1 MLLKEPLYYTI
12 YGSPRMS
19 EDREL
24 EEIKRRM
31 LERMMVKQ
39 TTPSILQGG
48 VVNVLTD
55 ADFDNAVSSSRLPL
69 LVDFWADWCMP
80 CKMMAP
86 VVEALAR
93 DYAGRAYFAKLNT
106 DQNKATSV
114 RFRVMSIP
122 NFILFKSGRQ
132 IDQVLG
138 AVGRHGLEAF
148 LRGHVVSTLN

>member
-1 MLLKEPLYYTI
+1 
-12 YGSPRMS
+12 MS
-19 EDREL
+19 EDKEL

-39 TTPSILQGG
+39 STPSILQGG

-55 ADFDNAVSSSRLPL
+55 TTFDKAVSEANLPL

-93 DYAGRAYFAKLNT
+93 DYAGRAYFAKINT
-106 DQNKATSV
+106 DQNRVTST

-122 NFILFKSGRQ
+122 NFILFKGGRQ
-132 IDQVLG
+132 ADQVLG
-138 AVGRHGLEAF
+138 TVGRQGLEA
-148 LRGHVVSTLN
+148 LIKGHLTSA

>member
-1 MLLKEPLYYTI
+1 
-12 YGSPRMS
+12 MS

-31 LERMMVKQ
+31 LERML
-39 TTPSILQGG
+39 TPKPSLLKGG
-48 VVNVLTD
+48 VVNILTD
-55 ADFDNAVSSSRLPL
+55 ANFDQAISSAGLLL
-69 LVDFWADWCMP
+69 LVDFWADWCSP

-93 DYAGRAYFAKLNT
+93 DYAGRVLFAKINT
-106 DQNKATSV
+106 DQNRTTSA

-122 NFILFKSGRQ
+122 NFMVFKNGKR

-138 AVGRHGLEAF
+138 AVGRQGLEAI
-148 LRGHVVSTLN
+148 LGRHLVAA

>member
-1 MLLKEPLYYTI
+1 
-12 YGSPRMS
+12 MS

-24 EEIKRRM
+24 EEIKRWM
-31 LERMMVKQ
+31 LEEMMVKQ
-39 TTPSILQGG
+39 SSPSILQGG

-55 ADFDNAVSSSRLPL
+55 ANFDKAVAGAILPL

-93 DYAGRAYFAKLNT
+93 DYAGRAYFAKINT
-106 DQNKATSV
+106 DQNRATAT

-132 IDQVLG
+132 TDQILG
-138 AVGRHGLEAF
+138 AVGRQGLEAF
-148 LRGHVVSTLN
+148 IRGHLPGA